1 MTHSSILQ
9 SLGNRSITRIITF
22 IFIHLFDRIEFL
34 ARPSLR
40 SAPDLC
46 SLSLVS
52 RPSSSL
58 LLLWTLANLP
68 FSLALCVL
76 PSLTPQ
82 PTPQERE
89 QGIGSKWARK
99 GLWWFRF
106 EIKSTLPDER
116 TGKIVTLA
124 TKDASDHTF
133 AVKTANWGWQ
143 QFSKRDQLFLN
154 SSALASDSFVIICT
168 IQAQPQPPAGYW
180 LGMGLPPNSN
190 WLGATTSVGNRPV
203 GSGGGLSAW
212 SGGEGASGGVAGGTT
227 AAGGVKR
234 VVPRELVSAVGS
246 LLDDERECDHS
257 KPMSSRHEDPLLWR
271 RRASGVMLTSPQ
283 STLTSS
289 SSSPRRGRGGTVS
302 KAAENVSHLGESTPT
317 RSCCAAAPTSR
328 PCSPAASA
336 RSRVLSRM

>member
-1 MTHSSILQ
+1 MASSTQSRNFTLRATPLLHGIAHLCSIPIHPSLNRTGIPVRCSSVIGHRSLLIHICSSSIVPRYRL
-9 SLGNRSITRIITF
+9 
-22 IFIHLFDRIEFL
+22 
-34 ARPSLR
+34 PPCLR
-40 SAPDLC
+40 
-46 SLSLVS
+46 VS
-52 RPSSSL
+52 RRSCPSRLTRCS
-58 LLLWTLANLP
+58 
-68 FSLALCVL
+68 
-76 PSLTPQ
+76 SLTPQ

-89 QGIGSKWARK
+89 QGIGTKWARK

-154 SSALASDSFVIICT
+154 SSVLASDSFVIICT

-234 VVPRELVSAVGS
+234 VVPKELVSAVGS
-246 LLDDERECDHS
+246 LLDDEREYDQTH
-257 KPMSSRHEDPLLWR
+257 
-271 RRASGVMLTSPQ
+271 V
-283 STLTSS
+283 
-289 SSSPRRGRGGTVS
+289 
-302 KAAENVSHLGESTPT
+302 
-317 RSCCAAAPTSR
+317 
-328 PCSPAASA
+328 
-336 RSRVLSRM
+336 